1 MTKETAK
8 AMASAM
14 LENVTKELQQEHL
27 QVSIIVANACNNEL
41 PASIKAL
48 IGTPEGKE
56 YLRTQCYVYW
66 SGYSTFSFANG
77 VDKVRPYVITDKNMR
92 TPRIPEEG
100 NCYNLIQN
108 YLSKE
113 EKLQDQKKTLG
124 ALLFKL
130 KTEKRILEHFPESAE
145 VIAKFFPAKNTDVL
159 VINDSLKQLVK
170 CSIVEKQ
177 GCEIK

>member
-14 LENVTKELQQEHL
+14 LENVTKELQKEHL

-56 YLRTQCYVYW
+56 YLRAQCCVYW
-66 SGYSTFSFANG
+66 SGYATFSFANG
-77 VDKVRPYVITDKNMR
+77 DDNVRPYVITDKH
-92 TPRIPEEG
+92 TTIPKIPKEG

-108 YLSKE
+108 YLSKK
-113 EKLQDQKKTLG
+113 EKLQDQKKTLE
-124 ALLFKL
+124 AILFKL
-130 KTEKRILEHFPESAE
+130 KTQKRILEHFPDSSE
-145 VIAKFFPAKNTDVL
+145 VISKFFPAKNTDVL